1 MRLSIPHLTSD
12 RVADVCDAVAVD
24 CDDDTCAATL
34 RLAAEEI
41 RMLTD
46 LAVGITTE
54 LADIEDEGK

>member
-1 MRLSIPHLTSD
+1 MRLSIPLLTSD
-12 RVADVCDAVAVD
+12 RVADVCDAVAAHT
-24 CDDDTCAATL
+24 DDEAAGATL